1 LAVSAALCAA
11 ALAAKPSTAEVAMST
26 AAADD
31 RMLMSDLTTF
41 QGIT

>member
-1 LAVSAALCAA
+1 
-11 ALAAKPSTAEVAMST
+11 VAMST